1 MKRMRTIN
9 EAVNEMKRADP
20 NSAITYYYIKSLCKT
35 NKIKHFKIGSKNI
48 VDLDNL
54 IQYLD
59 ELTGGLI

>member
-9 EAVNEMKRADP
+9 EAVKEIKRADS
-20 NSAITYYYIKSLCKT
+20 NSAITYYYIKSLCKA

-59 ELTGGLI
+59 ELTGALT